1 MRKAEDET
9 AGVLRD
15 EVHYDGRRMLCYAER
30 PASLTAMFGGLV
42 ARYPDRP
49 AVVEDDAI
57 TYAELDRLTR
67 VIGANLTTLGVAP
80 GDRVALYLGNAWEF
94 LAVLF
99 ACIRIGAIVVPIGT
113 RQRHAELEFMLND
126 SGAKILVHEA
136 DLAEFI
142 PAPAEIPGLAHRF
155 SIRAPAPLAR
165 PFDDLLIEGDACPA
179 HQPREEDVAIILYT
193 SGTTG
198 RPKGAQL
205 THLGII
211 HSALAFA
218 RTFGLT
224 EKDRGYVA
232 VPLSHVTGLV
242 GVSMA
247 AMIAGGAVVL
257 MRQAFKA
264 PDFLAQAAREKIT
277 FTIVV
282 PAIYALCAMSPALE
296 EHDLSA
302 WRIGSFGGA
311 PMPVP
316 TIEALAKKLP
326 QLNLVNAYG
335 ATETTSPATIM
346 PVPLWHDHVDSVGRV
361 VHCGVIRIVD
371 DEGRDVAPDE
381 PGEIWI
387 AGPMVTPGYWNRP
400 DANANEFIE
409 GFWKSG
415 DIGSRDADGFV
426 RVFDRKKDMINRGG
440 FKIFSAEVESV
451 IAGIP
456 GVVECAI
463 VGKPDPVLTERVC
476 AIVVVEEGASVQP
489 EDVRAWCAARVSD
502 YKTPE
507 FVDVRTEPLPR
518 NANGKI
524 LKPLLRKEV
533 G

>member
-1 MRKAEDET
+1 MTRPEDET
-9 AGVLRD
+9 AGALRT
-15 EVHYDGRRMLCYAER
+15 ETHYDGRRMLCYAER
-30 PASLTAMFGGLV
+30 PETLAAMFDGLV
-42 ARYPDRP
+42 VRFPDRP
-49 AVVEDDAI
+49 AVVEDF
-57 TYAELDRLTR
+57 TLSYRELDARAKA
-67 VIGANLTTLGVAP
+67 IGVNLATLGVAP

-94 LAVLF
+94 VAVLF

-126 SGAKILVHEA
+126 SGAKVLVHEP

-142 PAPAEIPGLAHRF
+142 PAPGDVPALAHRF
-155 SIRAPAPLAR
+155 SIRAPAVLAR
-165 PFDDLLIEGDACPA
+165 PFDDLLKEGGDCAS
-179 HQPREEDVAIILYT
+179 HEPREEDIAIILYT

-211 HSALAFA
+211 HSALAFS

-224 EKDRGYVA
+224 ENDRAFVA

-242 GVSMA
+242 GVTMA
-247 AMIAGGAVVL
+247 SMIAGGAVVL

-264 PDFLAQAAREKIT
+264 ADFIAQAAREKIT

-282 PAIYALCAMSPALE
+282 PAIYSLCAMSPALDK
-296 EHDLSA
+296 HDLSA

-311 PMPVP
+311 PMPTP

-326 QLNLVNAYG
+326 RLDLVNAYG

-346 PVPLWHDHVDSVGRV
+346 PVPLWRQNIDSVGRV

-371 DEGRDVAPDE
+371 DEGRDVAPGQ

-387 AGPMVTPGYWNRP
+387 AGPMVVPGYLNRP
-400 DANANEFIE
+400 DANQNEFID

-415 DIGSRDADGFV
+415 DIGSRDAQGFV

-463 VGKPDPVLTERVC
+463 VGKPDPVLTERVY
-476 AIVVVEEGASVQP
+476 AIVVVEEGAVVQP

-507 FVDVRTEPLPR
+507 FVTVRTEPLPR

-524 LKPLLRKEV
+524 LKPLLRQQL
-533 G
+533 

>member
-1 MRKAEDET
+1 MRGSNEET
-9 AGVLRD
+9 AGALRE

-30 PASLTAMFGGLV
+30 PQTLRAMFDGLV
-42 ARYPDRP
+42 ARFPDRP
-49 AVVEDDAI
+49 AIVDGETISYRD
-57 TYAELDRLTR
+57 LDRLAR
-67 VIGANLTTLGVAP
+67 IVGANLSALGVAP
-80 GDRVALYLGNAWEF
+80 GDRVALYLGNSWEF
-94 LAVLF
+94 LVVLV
-99 ACIRIGAIVVPIGT
+99 ACIRIGAVVVPIGV

-126 SGAKILVHEA
+126 SGAKVLAHEA
-136 DLAEFI
+136 DLAEFV
-142 PAPAEIPGLAHRF
+142 PAPSEIPGVAHRF
-155 SIRAPAPLAR
+155 SIRAPAPGAR
-165 PFDDLLIEGDACPA
+165 AFDDLLKAGGACPA
-179 HQPREEDVAIILYT
+179 HDPREDDVAVILYT

-211 HSALAFA
+211 HSALAFS

-224 EKDRGYVA
+224 EQDRGYVA

-242 GVSMA
+242 GVAMA
-247 AMIAGGAVVL
+247 TMIGGGAVVL
-257 MRQAFKA
+257 MRQSFKA
-264 PDFLAQAAREKIT
+264 ADFIAQAAREKIT

-282 PAIYALCAMSPALE
+282 PAIYSLCAMSPALDA
-296 EHDLSA
+296 HDLSA
-302 WRIGSFGGA
+302 WRIGAFGGA

-316 TIEALAKKLP
+316 TIEALTKKLP
-326 QLNLVNAYG
+326 QLDLVNAYG

-346 PVPLWHDHVDSVGRV
+346 PIPAWRENIDSVGRV
-361 VHCGVIRIVD
+361 VHCGMIRIVD
-371 DEGRDVAPDE
+371 DQGADVAAGE
-381 PGEIWI
+381 AGEIWI
-387 AGPMVTPGYWNRP
+387 SGPMVVPGYLNRP
-400 DANANEFIE
+400 DANASEFAD

-415 DIGSRDADGFV
+415 DIGSRDANGFV

-463 VGKPDPVLTERVC
+463 VGRPDPVLTERVS
-476 AIVVVEEGASVQP
+476 AIVVVEPGVEVSA

-507 FVDVRTEPLPR
+507 FVTVRTEPLPR

-524 LKPLLRKEV
+524 LKPLLRQQV
-533 G
+533 A

>member
-1 MRKAEDET
+1 
-9 AGVLRD
+9 
-15 EVHYDGRRMLCYAER
+15 
-30 PASLTAMFGGLV
+30 
-42 ARYPDRP
+42 
-49 AVVEDDAI
+49 
-57 TYAELDRLTR
+57 
-67 VIGANLTTLGVAP
+67 
-80 GDRVALYLGNAWEF
+80 
-94 LAVLF
+94 VLF

-126 SGAKILVHEA
+126 SGAKVLVHEP

-142 PAPAEIPGLAHRF
+142 PAPGDVPALAHRF
-155 SIRAPAPLAR
+155 SIRAPAVLAR
-165 PFDDLLIEGDACPA
+165 PFDDLLKEGGDCAS
-179 HQPREEDVAIILYT
+179 HEPREEDIAIILYT

-211 HSALAFA
+211 HSALAFS

-224 EKDRGYVA
+224 ENDRAFVA

-242 GVSMA
+242 GVTMA
-247 AMIAGGAVVL
+247 SMIAGGAVVL

-264 PDFLAQAAREKIT
+264 ADFIAQAAREKIT

-282 PAIYALCAMSPALE
+282 PAIYSLCAMSPALD

-311 PMPVP
+311 PMPTP

-326 QLNLVNAYG
+326 RLDLVNAYG

-346 PVPLWHDHVDSVGRV
+346 PVPLWRQNIDSVGRV

-371 DEGRDVAPDE
+371 DEGRDVAPGQ

-387 AGPMVTPGYWNRP
+387 AGPMVVPGYLNRP
-400 DANANEFIE
+400 DANQNEFID

-415 DIGSRDADGFV
+415 DIGSRDAQGFV

-463 VGKPDPVLTERVC
+463 VGKPDPVLTERVY
-476 AIVVVEEGASVQP
+476 AIVVVEEGAVVQP

-507 FVDVRTEPLPR
+507 FVTVRTEPLPR

-524 LKPLLRKEV
+524 LKPLLRQQL
-533 G
+533 

>member
-1 MRKAEDET
+1 MRKPEDET
-9 AGVLRD
+9 AGALRD
-15 EVHYDGRRMLCYAER
+15 EVHYDGRRMCCYAER
-30 PASLTAMFGGLV
+30 PASLLAMFEGLV
-42 ARYPDRP
+42 ARFPDRP
-49 AVVEDDAI
+49 AIVEDATISYRALDA
-57 TYAELDRLTR
+57 LTR
-67 VIGANLTTLGVAP
+67 AIGANLSALGVVP

-94 LAVLF
+94 IAVLF
-99 ACIRIGAIVVPIGT
+99 ACMRIGAIVVPIGV

-126 SGAKILVHEA
+126 SGAKILIHEA
-136 DLAEFI
+136 DLAAFI
-142 PAPAEIPGLAHRF
+142 PSPSEIPGVAHRF
-155 SIRAPAPLAR
+155 SIRAAAPGAR
-165 PFDDLLIEGDACPA
+165 LFDELTRDGGACPSHA
-179 HQPREEDVAIILYT
+179 PQEEDVAVILYT

-198 RPKGAQL
+198 RSKGAQL

-211 HSALAFA
+211 HSALAFS

-224 EKDRGYVA
+224 EEDRAYVA
-232 VPLSHVTGLV
+232 VPLSHVTGFV
-242 GVSMA
+242 GVAMA
-247 AMIAGGAVVL
+247 AMIGGGAVVL

-264 PDFLAQAAREKIT
+264 ADFIAQAAREKIT

-282 PAIYALCAMSPALE
+282 PAIYSLCALSPALDA
-296 EHDLSA
+296 HDLSA

-316 TIEALAKKLP
+316 TIQTLAQKLP
-326 QLNLVNAYG
+326 NLNLVNAYG

-346 PVPLWHDHVDSVGRV
+346 PVPLWRENIDSVGRA
-361 VHCGVIRIVD
+361 VHCGTIRIVD
-371 DEGRDVAPDE
+371 DEGRDVAPGE

-387 AGPMVTPGYWNRP
+387 SGPMVVPGYLNRP
-400 DANANEFIE
+400 DANASEFVD

-415 DIGSRDADGFV
+415 DIGSRDAQGFV

-463 VGKPDPVLTERVC
+463 VGRPDPVLTERVA
-476 AIVVVEEGASVQP
+476 AIVVVEEGASVKA
-489 EDVRAWCAARVSD
+489 EDVRAWCAERVSD

-507 FVDVRTEPLPR
+507 FVIVRTEPLPR

-524 LKPLLRKEV
+524 LKPQLRKEME
-533 G
+533 